1 LENKTADLREAL
13 ENLPDIIARAEVGR
27 LLGNVIS
34 PKTLANLDSLGI
46 GPRGRHKLG
55 NKVFYLKASFI
66 NWFENRAITLKY

>member
-1 LENKTADLREAL
+1 LEIENNDLREAL
-13 ENLPDIIARAEVGR
+13 KDLPNIIARAEVGR

-34 PKTLANLDSLGI
+34 SKTLANLDSLGK

-55 NKVFYLKASFI
+55 NKVFYLKAPFI